1 MLTINDINTKDKADK
16 YAAAAQ
22 AAALAS
28 PEFMAKIPGHT
39 TVTNATLNWAKLVT
53 PTSPFGAP
61 IYELQIAT
69 KDPAEADKW
78 SKACLGTVK
87 IDKDQ
92 NFTISLKRK
101 AQRADGS
108 DNGAPGV
115 VDRMAKPMDPGSV
128 GNGSTGNVQIYQ
140 LHYSNAGRTGISN
153 SLTAVQV
160 TNLEV
165 YNSTPQFTALDDT
178 PEIVDMAQ
186 ANQEPAAKQIE
197 IDF

>member
-61 IYELQIAT
+61 IYE
-69 KDPAEADKW
+69 
-78 SKACLGTVK
+78 
-87 IDKDQ
+87 
-92 NFTISLKRK
+92 
-101 AQRADGS
+101 QRADGS
-108 DNGAPGV
+108 DNGPPGV